1 MNHNKSYIV
10 NVHVSLYTVH
20 CVLLAYFGSTALN
33 GLNPGVMSIDISK
46 VNNRE

>member
-1 MNHNKSYIV
+1 MHGSV
-10 NVHVSLYTVH
+10 FS
-20 CVLLAYFGSTALN
+20 LAYFGSTALN

>member
-1 MNHNKSYIV
+1 MNHSKNFE
-10 NVHVSLYTVH
+10 SLCFTMHGSVF
-20 CVLLAYFGSTALN
+20 LMAYFGSTAMN